1 MELMMMKLTGT
12 SSSRDNI
19 DYETCCARTD
29 SHRASSRM
37 VHDRR
42 VRSVPASVASIPG
55 RIASPPVP
63 ASIVPSIPI
72 VASPPPAVPIPTHV
86 ARPLPLPRPRPRPTT
101 VPRSI
106 AFVATAP
113 TPIVASIVPSTPI
126 VSPIVSSIGTP
137 RVRRPRRRSSSARS
151 RSLVVLGQPRL
162 QLVAQFPDSFPPDVL
177 FPGDV
182 FRAAR
187 FAVRGREQH
196 GAHRARVRR
205 LRRARFRRS

>member
-1 MELMMMKLTGT
+1 MTKYLYLIDVATQTKRAPGRTN
-12 SSSRDNI
+12 SR
-19 DYETCCARTD
+19 
-29 SHRASSRM
+29 RASSRM

-42 VRSVPASVASIPG
+42 VRSVPSSVASIPG

-72 VASPPPAVPIPTHV
+72 VASPPPAVPIPPVPTPV
-86 ARPLPLPRPRPRPTT
+86 ARPLPRPRPRPRPRPTT

-113 TPIVASIVPSTPI
+113 TPIVSSIVPSTPI
-126 VSPIVSSIGTP
+126 VSSIVSSIGTP

-151 RSLVVLGQPRL
+151 RSLVVLGQSRL

-205 LRRARFRRS
+205 LRRARFRRG